1 MINTTFTE
9 LLPKIASHFGLD
21 KLSQDEYGLCELIL
35 NDRVVI
41 MLRADEILNRLTLL
55 GPILGFSG
63 PEARSAASQLF
74 FCYSINALNKD
85 GPCFARSEELGLIA
99 FKHLSLDELNV
110 ENVSK
115 EIANFY
121 DWLSLVSLPA
131 ETQQELPLHTQSTQ
145 SVKWG

>member
-1 MINTTFTE
+1 MINSTFTE
-9 LLPKIASHFGLD
+9 LLQKIASHFGLD

-41 MLRADEILNRLTLL
+41 ILRADEILNRLTLL

-63 PEARSAASQLF
+63 PEARGAASQLF
-74 FCYSINALNKD
+74 SFCYSINALNKD
-85 GPCFARSEELGLIA
+85 APCFAWSEELGLIA

-131 ETQQELPLHTQSTQ
+131 ETAPSY
-145 SVKWG
+145 SIYSIGY